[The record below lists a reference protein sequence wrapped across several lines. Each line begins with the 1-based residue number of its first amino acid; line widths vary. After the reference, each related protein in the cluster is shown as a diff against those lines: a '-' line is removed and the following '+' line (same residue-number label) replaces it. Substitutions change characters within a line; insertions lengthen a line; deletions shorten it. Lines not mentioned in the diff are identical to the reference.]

1 VGLDWNPGN
10 RAKPGCE
17 AEFTDVLR
25 RLLASKRG
33 AKRDT
38 LMARFREI
46 SVAAFETLGTPRVG
60 HDPQADA
67 WARQMYH
74 QEKRDESVEDFV
86 RALEG
91 FWVLD
96 LVPPCD
102 GLPRYSNG
110 SPGGYVEA
118 YAFRAQFL
126 DDCAEELGEGLLDAA
141 YESKLPPETVAYGRQ
156 LLAVA
161 DELVHRHNL
170 DPSTLG
176 PDDFPTIEE
185 LQAGKRA
192 PTTFS
197 PTHRA
202 DVLSCAG
209 RWCVFWG
216 ERGHFLDAYW

>member
-10 RAKPGCE
+10 KAKAGFE
-17 AEFTDVLR
+17 ADFTDVLR
-25 RLLASKRG
+25 RLLESERG
-33 AKRDT
+33 AERDT
-38 LMARFREI
+38 LMGRFQEI
-46 SVAAFETLGTPRVG
+46 SVTAFETLRAPRVG
-60 HDPQADA
+60 HDPDADA
-67 WARQMYH
+67 WARQVYRR
-74 QEKRDESVEDFV
+74 QPRDQSEDDFL

-96 LVPPCD
+96 LMPPCD

-126 DDCAEELGEGLLDAA
+126 RDCADDLGEELFAAA
-141 YESKLPPETVAYGRQ
+141 YESKLPDDTLAYGRQ

-161 DELVHRHNL
+161 DELVHRYNL
-170 DPSTLG
+170 GPQTLG
-176 PDDFPTIEE
+176 PDEFPTLEE
-185 LQAGKRA
+185 SEAGIPS

-209 RWCVFWG
+209 RWCVFWA